1 MRFREFKNINENTP
15 AVIQKDIKTLSPNL
29 IQMTKDLSGKIG
41 NKIAAAV
48 GQAPLDP
55 KASKIQMPPGMQS
68 QMQVQPTAI
77 QQAQKQAAQQQAQA
91 KNKIP
96 PIPAVGSQIVLPD
109 LDTKKPGSFTIKKA
123 GPEVT
128 LEPVKQTANA
138 PRVNVIVKQKD
149 LGQAL
154 AAVDPNN
161 KVGTK

>member
-1 MRFREFKNINENTP
+1 MRFREFKSINENTP
-15 AVIQKDIKTLSPNL
+15 AVIQRDLKTLSPNL

-77 QQAQKQAAQQQAQA
+77 QQAQKQVAQQQTKTKLA
-91 KNKIP
+91 P
-96 PIPAVGSQIVLPD
+96 VPAVGSQIVLPD
-109 LDTKKPGSFTIKKA
+109 LDTKKPGSFTIKKS

-138 PRVNVIVKQKD
+138 PKVNVIVKQKD
-149 LGQAL
+149 LQNTL
-154 AAVDPNN
+154 TTLDPNN
-161 KVGTK
+161 KVGSVK

>member
-1 MRFREFKNINENTP
+1 MRFSEFKRLQENTP
-15 AVIQKDIKTLSPNL
+15 AVIQKDLKTLSPNL

-77 QQAQKQAAQQQAQA
+77 QQAQKQAAQQQT
-91 KNKIP
+91 KPKIM

-123 GPEVT
+123 GGQEVT
-128 LEPVKQTANA
+128 LEPVKQTPNA
-138 PRVNVIVKQKD
+138 PRVNVMVPKKD
-149 LGQAL
+149 LQNTL
-154 AAVDPNN
+154 STLDPNN

>member
-1 MRFREFKNINENTP
+1 MRFREFKSVNENTP

-55 KASKIQMPPGMQS
+55 KASKIQVPPGMQS

-77 QQAQKQAAQQQAQA
+77 QQAQKQVAQQQTKTKLA
-91 KNKIP
+91 P
-96 PIPAVGSQIVLPD
+96 VPAVGSQIVLPD

-138 PRVNVIVKQKD
+138 PKVNVIVKQKD
-149 LGQAL
+149 LPNTL
-154 AAVDPNN
+154 TTLDPNN

>member
-1 MRFREFKNINENTP
+1 MRFREFKSINENTP
-15 AVIQKDIKTLSPNL
+15 AVIQRDLKTLSPNL

-48 GQAPLDP
+48 GQSPPDP
-55 KASKIQMPPGMQS
+55 KASKIQVPPGMQS

-77 QQAQKQAAQQQAQA
+77 QQAQKQVAQQQTKTKLA
-91 KNKIP
+91 P
-96 PIPAVGSQIVLPD
+96 VPAVGSQIVLPD

-138 PRVNVIVKQKD
+138 PKVNVIVKQKD
-149 LGQAL
+149 LQNTL
-154 AAVDPNN
+154 TTLDPNN

>member
-1 MRFREFKNINENTP
+1 MRFREFKSVNENTP
-15 AVIQKDIKTLSPNL
+15 AVIQKDLKTLSPNL
-29 IQMTKDLSGKIG
+29 IQMTKDLSGKISD
-41 NKIAAAV
+41 KIAAAV
-48 GQAPLDP
+48 GQAPPDP

-77 QQAQKQAAQQQAQA
+77 QQAQKQASQQQAKA
-91 KNKIP
+91 KLP

-128 LEPVKQTANA
+128 LEPVKQTPNA

>member
-1 MRFREFKNINENTP
+1 MRFREFKSVNENTP
-15 AVIQKDIKTLSPNL
+15 AVIQKDLKTLSPNL

-77 QQAQKQAAQQQAQA
+77 QQAQKQVAQQQAKA
-91 KNKIP
+91 KTP
-96 PIPAVGSQIVLPD
+96 TIPAVGSQIVLPD

-128 LEPVKQTANA
+128 LEPVKQTPNA

>member
-1 MRFREFKNINENTP
+1 MRFREFKSVKENTP
-15 AVIQKDIKTLSPNL
+15 AVIQKDLKTLSPNL

-41 NKIAAAV
+41 DKIAAAV
-48 GQAPLDP
+48 GKAPPDP

-77 QQAQKQAAQQQAQA
+77 QQAQKQAAQQQTKTKLA
-91 KNKIP
+91 P
-96 PIPAVGSQIVLPD
+96 VPAVGSQIVLPD

-128 LEPVKQTANA
+128 LEPVKQTPNS
-138 PRVNVIVKQKD
+138 PKVNVIVKQKD
-149 LGQAL
+149 LQNTL
-154 AAVDPNN
+154 TTLDPNN